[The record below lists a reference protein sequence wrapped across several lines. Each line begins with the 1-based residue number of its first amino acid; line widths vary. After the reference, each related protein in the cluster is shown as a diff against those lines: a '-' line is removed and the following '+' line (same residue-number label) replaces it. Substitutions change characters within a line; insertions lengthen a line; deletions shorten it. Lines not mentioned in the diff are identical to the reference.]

1 MNTAT
6 ALLEAPANNR
16 SGDSWR
22 PWRAHHLS
30 APAMSAPA
38 MSAPAG
44 RRAVSPAARAY
55 ANAMAAQFDS
65 VERAVATL
73 DAAARALA
81 ATPA

>member
-1 MNTAT
+1 
-6 ALLEAPANNR
+6 
-16 SGDSWR
+16 
-22 PWRAHHLS
+22 
-30 APAMSAPA
+30 MSAPA